1 MTNHRSATRA
11 AALILAAGAVSLSAC
26 KVGPDYKPPET
37 EAPAKWSSQDLPT
50 ETSAIGAGKAIDDAW
65 WSSLNDAELVS
76 LIDRAIASNNDVRL
90 ASERIIQARA
100 ERGIAASAGLP
111 NVNAGASY
119 DRSRSSENTNNGGD
133 FFSEDPSGSDN
144 YRVGLDASWEIDV
157 FGGIARSVEAAE
169 ADVQALEENRRDV
182 LVALAGEV
190 ARNYVDLRGFQQRIE
205 VTQRNIQIQTDTLSL
220 TDSRYQAGLTSEL
233 DVVQARAQL
242 EATRSVL
249 PTLDESA
256 RAAIHRLGVLLG
268 SQPGSLLEELGTP
281 APLPT
286 APAEIPVGL
295 PSELVRRRPDIRRAE
310 RQIAAQ
316 TARIGVA
323 TSDLFPKF
331 SLTGSFGLASA
342 QIGTLGDGDSRF
354 WSIGPAVRWALFQ
367 GGAIRSNI
375 KVQES
380 LTRQTRIAYEQS
392 VLLAFEDVENSLVSL
407 SRQQERRK
415 SLAAAVTANRRAVEL
430 ASTLNRAGLA
440 DFQRVLSS
448 QQALAISEE
457 ALVASDQAVLQ
468 ALVRLYKAL
477 GGGWPSLE
485 AAESGAPANAAA
497 PVTPDA
503 KPAP

>member
-1 MTNHRSATRA
+1 MTTHRSAPRA
-11 AALILAAGAVSLSAC
+11 AALIFAAGTLSLSAC
-26 KVGPDYKPPET
+26 KVGPDYTPPEPQ
-37 EAPAKWSSQDLPT
+37 APAKWSGQELPT
-50 ETSAIGAGKAIDDAW
+50 ETSAIGAGKPIDGKW
-65 WSSLNDAELVS
+65 WSTLNDPELVS
-76 LIDRAIASNNDVRL
+76 LIDRALASNNDVRL
-90 ASERIIQARA
+90 ATERIVQARA
-100 ERGIAASAGLP
+100 ERGIAAAAGIP
-111 NVNAGASY
+111 SVNAGASY
-119 DRSRSSENTNNGGD
+119 DRSRSSENTNNGE

-169 ADVQALEENRRDV
+169 ADIQALEENRRDV

-190 ARNYVDLRGFQQRIE
+190 ARNYIDLRGFQQRIE

-242 EATRSVL
+242 EETRSVL

-268 SQPGSLLEELGTP
+268 AEPGSLLDELSTP
-281 APLPT
+281 GALPS
-286 APAEIPVGL
+286 APAEVPVGL

-342 QIGTLGDGDSRF
+342 QIGTLPDGDSRF

-375 KVQES
+375 RVQES
-380 LTRQTRIAYEQS
+380 LTRQSLIAYQQT

-407 SRQQERRK
+407 SRQQARHK
-415 SLAAAVTANRRAVEL
+415 SLAEAVTANRRAVEL

-448 QQALAISEE
+448 QQSLALSEE

-477 GGGWPSLE
+477 GGGWETLE
-485 AAESGAPANAAA
+485 AAESGAPAPAPATGKPEPTAA
-497 PVTPDA
+497 P
-503 KPAP
+503 

>member
-1 MTNHRSATRA
+1 MTTHLTASRA
-11 AALILAAGAVSLSAC
+11 AALILAAGTLSLSAC
-26 KVGPDYKPPET
+26 KVGPDYTPPET
-37 EAPAKWSSQDLPT
+37 QAPAKWSGQELPT
-50 ETSAIGAGKAIDDAW
+50 ETSAIGAGKPIDGKW
-65 WSSLNDAELVS
+65 WSTLNDPELVS
-76 LIDRAIASNNDVRL
+76 LIDRALASNNDVRL
-90 ASERIIQARA
+90 ATERIVQARA
-100 ERGIAASAGLP
+100 ERGIAAAAGIP
-111 NVNAGASY
+111 SVNAGASY
-119 DRSRSSENTNNGGD
+119 DRSRSSENTNNGE

-169 ADVQALEENRRDV
+169 ADIQALEENRRDV

-190 ARNYVDLRGFQQRIE
+190 ARNYIDLRGFQQRIE

-242 EATRSVL
+242 EETRSVL

-256 RAAIHRLGVLLG
+256 RAAVHRLGVLLG
-268 SQPGSLLEELGTP
+268 AEPGSLLEELSTP
-281 APLPT
+281 GALPS
-286 APAEIPVGL
+286 APAEVPVGL

-342 QIGTLGDGDSRF
+342 QIGTLPDGDSRF

-375 KVQES
+375 RVQES
-380 LTRQTRIAYEQS
+380 LTRQSLIAYQQT

-407 SRQQERRK
+407 SRQQARHK
-415 SLAAAVTANRRAVEL
+415 SLAEAVTANRRAVEL

-448 QQALAISEE
+448 QQSLALSEE

-477 GGGWPSLE
+477 GGGWETLE
-485 AAESGAPANAAA
+485 AAEAGTPAPAPATGEPEPKAA
-497 PVTPDA
+497 P
-503 KPAP
+503 